1 MLIIDEDEDKDD
13 DDDLIPA
20 IKLPTDEDEKKE
32 VNPEGEKN
40 PKNEEVGT
48 KEEEEENLMEMK
60 TASTTPM
67 DGAPYWEEE
76 EEEEKQMKETIIT
89 IPLLD
94 YLCAYMECS
103 LKELQVL
110 LQTLEPRR
118 RILAHLQTCHLRTS
132 HLRPPER
139 NLPLH
144 AHDLSS
150 QNANFAYACGGYLD
164 ITVRQYYYVRHNRKL
179 KHPYLPCLI
188 EFGGGQHVSYYPLE
202 VIAVHLTKTS
212 TAAGPSTSSN
222 PNKKILTT
230 PIINHNMCGCHHH
243 HCCCAI

>member
-1 MLIIDEDEDKDD
+1 
-13 DDDLIPA
+13 
-20 IKLPTDEDEKKE
+20 
-32 VNPEGEKN
+32 
-40 PKNEEVGT
+40 
-48 KEEEEENLMEMK
+48 MEMK

-76 EEEEKQMKETIIT
+76 EEQMKETVIT
-89 IPLLD
+89 MPLLE

-110 LQTLEPRR
+110 LQSLEPRR
-118 RILAHLQTCHLRTS
+118 RILTHLQTCHLRTS

-164 ITVRQYYYVRHNRKL
+164 ITVRQYYYVRHGRKL

-188 EFGGGQHVSYYPLE
+188 EFGGGQHASYYPLE
-202 VIAVHLTKTS
+202 VIAVHLAKT
-212 TAAGPSTSSN
+212 TADAGPSTSFNAS
-222 PNKKILTT
+222 KKNFILTT
-230 PIINHNMCGCHHH
+230 PINHNLCGCQHHHH
-243 HCCCAI
+243 HCCCANQKRHN